1 MYDDTFNIS
10 RRIIMAVAEALKSS
24 GYTRFAVV
32 SRGETPS
39 EYIDIRTSAE
49 MIWMACCDVEEP
61 VICVEDGWIFL
72 SLEDGEDCIVDY
84 TMNLDGIL
92 SPIMEAA
99 IAGAYN

>member
-10 RRIIMAVAEALKSS
+10 RRIIMAVAEALKSR
-24 GYTRFAVV
+24 GYTRLSVV

-39 EYIDIRTSAE
+39 GYINIGTSAE

-61 VICVEDGWIFL
+61 VICVEDGYVEL
-72 SLEDGEDCIVDY
+72 SPEDGEECIVNY

>member
-1 MYDDTFNIS
+1 MYDDTFKHS

-24 GYTRFAVV
+24 GYTKFSVG

-39 EYIDIRTSAE
+39 GYINIGTSAVLA
-49 MIWMACCDVEEP
+49 WAACCDMEEP
-61 VICVEDGWIFL
+61 VICVEDGCVEL
-72 SLEDGEDCIVDY
+72 SPEDGVECIVNY